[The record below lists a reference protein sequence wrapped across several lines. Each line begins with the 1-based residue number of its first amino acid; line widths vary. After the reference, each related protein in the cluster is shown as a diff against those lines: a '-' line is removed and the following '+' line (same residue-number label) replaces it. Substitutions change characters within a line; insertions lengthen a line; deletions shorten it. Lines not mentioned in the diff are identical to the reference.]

1 MGFRP
6 WLRPGSK
13 PLPSPRGAAGNRG
26 VSFIQLAGTV
36 RHAFCRGRGHWSVR
50 CWRYNRS
57 ERPVSNLNLA
67 HAEVLQVQH
76 RQVRQHR
83 ASIARFETRARTAAS
98 RDRRAKPRLPRLPMC
113 ARPPLTG
120 GGTNLNR
127 HRKGRE
133 CEAHHTPKCFCVL
146 SPATA
151 LQTNPAHNLRAPQEA
166 VLRLGSEILGAR
178 YRAAAGIAAG
188 SRST

>member
-1 MGFRP
+1 LAKAWFQAIAIT
-6 WLRPGSK
+6 PGSSRK
-13 PLPSPRGAAGNRG
+13 SRRFIHSTRRHGAARIL
-26 VSFIQLAGTV
+26 SGTWPLV
-36 RHAFCRGRGHWSVR
+36 RQMLPLH
-50 CWRYNRS
+50 RS
-57 ERPVSNLNLA
+57 ERPVSNLNLT

-76 RQVRQHR
+76 CQVRKHR

-133 CEAHHTPKCFCVL
+133 CEAHHTPKCFCVCRR
-146 SPATA
+146 PRP

-166 VLRLGSEILGAR
+166 VPRLRSEILGAP